1 MIYFSVYMSYTM
13 HVKGDNMYKL
23 LIIEDEDEIRRII
36 VDNFPTKDFYIY
48 EASNGVEGLAVFEA
62 NPEIDLIIL
71 DVMMPEL
78 DGWTVCRR
86 IRKKSDIPII
96 MLTARGD
103 EDDELMGFEL
113 KADDYVKKPFSPNVL
128 LARVLKLIQN
138 HHSENTSSLYIIKS
152 GDLILHIESRF
163 VTLNGE
169 ELQLTLKEFEI
180 LYYMMKNSNI
190 VLSRDSIL
198 NGVWGIDY
206 FGDDRVV
213 DTHIKKLRKLLGE
226 KAYYIKTIFGVGYKF
241 EVKS

>member
-1 MIYFSVYMSYTM
+1 
-13 HVKGDNMYKL
+13 MYKL
-23 LIIEDEDEIRRII
+23 LIIEDEAEIRSII
-36 VDNFPTKDFYIY
+36 VDNFPDKDFYIY
-48 EASNGVEGLAVFEA
+48 EASNGLEGLAVFE
-62 NPEIDLIIL
+62 EHSDIDLIVL

-103 EDDELMGFEL
+103 EDDELMGFEI

-138 HHSENTSSLYIIKS
+138 HHQENINAPYTLKV
-152 GDLILHIESRF
+152 GELILHVESRM

-169 ELQLTLKEFEI
+169 VLQLTLKEFEI
-180 LYYMMKNSNI
+180 LNYMMKNSNI

-226 KAYYIKTIFGVGYKF
+226 KSYYIKTIFGVGYKF